1 MNLIEQFFDT
11 RCVGCATWGVVAC
24 DTCIRRFT
32 GTPHRATTLRGV
44 PLVALGHYRGGLRS
58 LILAAKHRG
67 AHAAIKRLGGSLRD
81 AAMPWGNAV
90 AVPVPS
96 SRPGYLARGYG
107 LGTVIAQATE
117 LRVANCLRMDDRGT
131 QRGRH
136 RTERRQRT
144 IHIGSGRPAVGTRV
158 VIVDD
163 VMTTGASIDA
173 ATDACVTAGLRVVGV
188 LVVAIAEPQGATRHT
203 AQGLVSPVEI
213 LRGSPNR
220 FTVE

>member
-1 MNLIEQFFDT
+1 
-11 RCVGCATWGVVAC
+11 VC
-24 DTCIRRFT
+24 DTCIRRLT
-32 GTPHRATTLRGV
+32 RSPHRATTSRGV
-44 PLVALGHYRGGLRS
+44 PVVALGPYRGGLRS

-67 AHAAIKRLGGSLRD
+67 AHAAIRCLGGALRD
-81 AAMPWGNAV
+81 AAMPWGDAV

-107 LGTVIAQATE
+107 LGTVVAAATE
-117 LRVANCLRMDDRGT
+117 LAVANCLRMDDRGT

-136 RTERRQRT
+136 RSERRRRT
-144 IHIGSGRPAVGTRV
+144 IHVGSRRPPVGSCV

-173 ATDACVTAGLRVVGV
+173 ATDACVRAGLRVIGV
-188 LVVAIAEPQGATRHT
+188 LVVAIAEPQADAGAPQRG
-203 AQGLVSPVEI
+203 QFSPNEVR
-213 LRGSPNR
+213 RGSPNR

>member
-1 MNLIEQFFDT
+1 MNPFEQFFDT
-11 RCVGCATWGVVAC
+11 RCVGCATWGVIVC

-32 GTPHRATTLRGV
+32 GIPHRGTTSRGV
-44 PLVALGHYRGGLRS
+44 PIVALGPYRGGLRS

-67 AHAAIKRLGGSLRD
+67 AHAAIRRLGGALRD
-81 AAMPWGNAV
+81 AAMPWGDAV
-90 AVPVPS
+90 AIPVPS

-107 LGTVIAQATE
+107 LGTAVAQATE
-117 LRVANCLRMDDRGT
+117 LTVANCLRMDDRGT

-136 RTERRQRT
+136 RTERRRRT
-144 IHIGSGRPAVGTRV
+144 IHVGSRRPSVGSRV

-173 ATDACVTAGLRVVGV
+173 ATDACVRAGLRVVGV
-188 LVVAIAEPQGATRHT
+188 LVVAIAEPNVATRPA
-203 AQGLVSPVEI
+203 AQGLVPPTEV
-213 LRGSPNR
+213 LRGGPNR